1 MRSTALEAEEAEANQ
16 QLQLAKKT
24 GDAQQI
30 EYLTRRWLK
39 LTTQLRE
46 FDRAVEQFRRD
57 SGQLVELKKA
67 VQVMDWI
74 GLWLIMGIQRLLQT
88 APETLAAISEPAAL
102 QRELETQVSRAFW
115 NCLQEASRLAPAD
128 VDQELC
134 VAMISAMHARKFAAE
149 PPSTK

>member
-1 MRSTALEAEEAEANQ
+1 VLHKRSTALEAEEAEANQ

-74 GLWLIMGIQRLLQT
+74 GLWLMMGIQRLLQT

-102 QRELETQVSRAFW
+102 HGSWRHKS
-115 NCLQEASRLAPAD
+115 
-128 VDQELC
+128 
-134 VAMISAMHARKFAAE
+134 AE
-149 PPSTK
+149 PSGIACKRRLGSPPPTSIRSCAWR